1 MSRVEADVFL
11 RSLGAEVR
19 TTAGGYTRYTFSDSS
34 EVWLRP
40 NGEVV
45 RLPQRAYDSQGQRI
59 NKGMRLDE
67 NGVLT
72 ALHTTRGTRGRLTMD
87 YQALAL
93 GAAAS
98 VVTAVTV
105 DKDQHTIMISCL
117 YDPQDVQMPYTL
129 YFKQCEL
136 LAWQTFKALPD
147 LQQLD
152 AELIG
157 ISLGPSGA
165 QQLAVL
171 TTDVFELSFVYGSF
185 SLQTPT
191 SASYSIRT

>member
-1 MSRVEADVFL
+1 
-11 RSLGAEVR
+11 
-19 TTAGGYTRYTFSDSS
+19 
-34 EVWLRP
+34 
-40 NGEVV
+40 
-45 RLPQRAYDSQGQRI
+45 
-59 NKGMRLDE
+59 
-67 NGVLT
+67 
-72 ALHTTRGTRGRLTMD
+72 MD
-87 YQALAL
+87 YQALGL
-93 GAAAS
+93 GEAAS

-105 DKDQHTIMISCL
+105 DKDKHAIMISCL

-129 YFKQCEL
+129 CFKQCEHI
-136 LAWQTFKALPD
+136 AWQIFNELRD

-157 ISLGPSGA
+157 ILLGPSGA

-191 SASYSIRT
+191 SASSSIRT

>member
-1 MSRVEADVFL
+1 
-11 RSLGAEVR
+11 
-19 TTAGGYTRYTFSDSS
+19 
-34 EVWLRP
+34 
-40 NGEVV
+40 
-45 RLPQRAYDSQGQRI
+45 
-59 NKGMRLDE
+59 
-67 NGVLT
+67 
-72 ALHTTRGTRGRLTMD
+72 MD
-87 YQALAL
+87 YQALGL

-117 YDPQDVQMPYTL
+117 YDPQDAQMPYTL
-129 YFKQCEL
+129 CFKQCEHIV
-136 LAWQTFKALPD
+136 WQTFKALPD

-152 AELIG
+152 AELID
-157 ISLGPSGA
+157 ISLGPRGA

-191 SASYSIRT
+191 SASYSTRT

>member
-1 MSRVEADVFL
+1 
-11 RSLGAEVR
+11 
-19 TTAGGYTRYTFSDSS
+19 
-34 EVWLRP
+34 
-40 NGEVV
+40 
-45 RLPQRAYDSQGQRI
+45 
-59 NKGMRLDE
+59 
-67 NGVLT
+67 
-72 ALHTTRGTRGRLTMD
+72 MD
-87 YQALAL
+87 YQALGL

-105 DKDQHTIMISCL
+105 DKNAHTILISCL

-129 YFKQCEL
+129 CFKQCEHM
-136 LAWQTFKALPD
+136 AWQTCNKLGD

-165 QQLAVL
+165 QQLAML

-191 SASYSIRT
+191 SASSSSRT